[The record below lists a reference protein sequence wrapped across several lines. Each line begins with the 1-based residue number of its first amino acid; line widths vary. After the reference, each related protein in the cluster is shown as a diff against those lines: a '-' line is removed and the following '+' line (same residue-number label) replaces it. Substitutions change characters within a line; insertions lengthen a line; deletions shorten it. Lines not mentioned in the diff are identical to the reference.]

1 MKILL
6 IEDDMKLRHLV
17 QSHLEKYGY
26 QVTAVAV
33 FDDIVTIFND
43 IDPHLVLMD
52 INLPVFDGFY
62 WTRQLRKIT
71 KCPILF
77 LSARDSQMD
86 QVMALEYG
94 ADDYLIKPFSF
105 DILLAK
111 IKSHLR
117 RSYGEYSDLKEE
129 RVIRQE
135 GLLFYP
141 ERLEAVVDDKKELL
155 SQKEGQ
161 LLEILMNRY
170 PDVVSRQDL
179 LSEIW
184 DEEHFVDDNT
194 LSVNMT
200 RLRRRLDQL
209 GLEESVLT
217 VRGRGYRLLLT

>member
-33 FDDIVTIFND
+33 FDDIVTVFND

-135 GLLFYP
+135 GLHFYP

-161 LLEILMNRY
+161 LLEMLMNRY

-209 GLEESVLT
+209 GLEESILT

>member
-135 GLLFYP
+135 GLHFYP

-161 LLEILMNRY
+161 LLEMLMNRY

-209 GLEESVLT
+209 GLEESILT

>member
-6 IEDDMKLRHLV
+6 IEDDLKLRELV
-17 QSHLEKYGY
+17 KNHLEKYGY
-26 QVTAVAV
+26 QVIAVAD
-33 FDDIVTIFND
+33 FDDIVTVFND
-43 IDPHLVLMD
+43 SDPHLVLMD

-94 ADDYLIKPFSF
+94 ADDYLIKPFSY

-129 RVIRQE
+129 RVLRQE

-141 ERLEAVVDDKKELL
+141 ERLEAVVGENKELL

-161 LLEILMNRY
+161 LLEMLMSHY

-200 RLRRRLDQL
+200 RLRRRLDRL

-217 VRGRGYRLLLT
+217 VRGRGYRLLLN

>member
-1 MKILL
+1 
-6 IEDDMKLRHLV
+6 MKLRHLV

-33 FDDIVTIFND
+33 FDDIVTVFND

-135 GLLFYP
+135 GLHFYP

-161 LLEILMNRY
+161 LLEMLMNRY

-209 GLEESVLT
+209 GLEESILT